1 MLFHGGIG
9 ILDIAPDKARAFS
22 LNVARYLDAGSKGP
36 SVAIPVTVK
45 KFDDGE
51 TDIHIEDSL
60 RGRDVYL
67 FQSYMKPLGE
77 RKYEFENAV
86 SAARSGGG
94 AERIIGVWPYCFGM
108 RGERQTRARQSVP
121 IEVWA
126 RSAYAMGVE
135 QIITIGLH
143 TDVIKTIFRSVG
155 DRGGIRIEDLPFEPL
170 AANYIIT
177 TAKDKG
183 LDDIVIASPDAGG
196 TKRAEG
202 VLNLVY
208 ANSLLAPELAI
219 GHKYRG
225 PNGKTEARR
234 VIGDVKGRSV
244 FVYDD
249 VLGTL
254 GTIKGAVSMI
264 EEHGAREI
272 YLIFIHPVFAGGSER
287 NLEAL
292 AGNPK
297 VKEIVVGNT
306 IPLPDFALKCP
317 KVRQIPLEPFV
328 AEAIH
333 RINGNDS
340 MSKLHEYDKIVSLY
354 TKNCPTPSSDREV
367 WIKHHPK
374 PTKEERAMVEK

>member
-9 ILDIAPDKARAFS
+9 ILDIAPDRARAFS
-22 LNVARYLDAGSKGP
+22 LKVAQCLDAGVKGS
-36 SVAIPVTVK
+36 SVSIPVTVK
-45 KFDDGE
+45 KFEDGE
-51 TDIHIEDSL
+51 TDIHIESSV
-60 RGRDVYL
+60 RGRDIYV
-67 FQSYMKPLGE
+67 FQSYIAPLGE

-108 RGERQTRARQSVP
+108 RGERQTKARQSVP

-135 QIITIGLH
+135 QIVTIGLH

-155 DRGGIRIEDLPFEPL
+155 DRGGIQIEDLPFEPL
-170 AANYIIT
+170 AANYVIT
-177 TAKDKG
+177 TAKDRG

-196 TKRAEG
+196 TKRAES
-202 VLNLVY
+202 VLRLVS
-208 ANSLLAPELAI
+208 ANSVLTPDLAL

-225 PNGKTEARR
+225 PNGRTEARR
-234 VIGDVKGRSV
+234 VIGDVKGKSV

-254 GTIKGAVSMI
+254 GTIRGAAAMI
-264 EEHGAREI
+264 EEHGAKEI
-272 YLIFIHPVFAGGSER
+272 YLIFIHPVFANGSER
-287 NLEAL
+287 NLDLL
-292 AGNPK
+292 AANQC

-340 MSKLHEYDKIVSLY
+340 MSELHRYDKIVSLY
-354 TKNCPTPSSDREV
+354 KKIAPESGSREV
-367 WIKHHPK
+367 YIRHVPK
-374 PTKEERAMVEK
+374 PGEVQKAEVEK